1 VPKPV
6 CGVTGFS
13 AGCTDRNPKFRAVPP
28 AAKCLVSFHHE
39 NRESRV
45 DLERVIRGC
54 GPLCRNG
61 AAQPATHGTKF
72 APDCGTGSPDIS
84 RGFQPVLAEGDAG
97 CLKFA
102 LQRFV
107 DQAPCVKLDDVVH
120 VRTVLESRCS
130 RITAMLTMHLKL
142 M

>member
-1 VPKPV
+1 MDVALFVETARHNPPPMGRNSLPIVVQVPQTSV
-6 CGVTGFS
+6 EVFS
-13 AGCTDRNPKFRAVPP
+13 
-28 AAKCLVSFHHE
+28 
-39 NRESRV
+39 
-45 DLERVIRGC
+45 
-54 GPLCRNG
+54 
-61 AAQPATHGTKF
+61 
-72 APDCGTGSPDIS
+72 
-84 RGFQPVLAEGDAG
+84 PVLAEGDAG

-107 DQAPCVKLDDVVH
+107 DQAPCVKVDDVVH